1 MATRNTAVVV
11 VGAGV
16 FGLTGALALRER
28 GYRVT
33 VVDPGPVPHPSA
45 ASNDVSRMVR
55 MDYGTDTLYSRLG
68 AEAIDGWHQWN
79 ARWGRDVYHE
89 DGFML
94 LSSQPL
100 ERGGFELQSF
110 ETLSGQ
116 GWALQR
122 LSAESVGQR
131 FPGWN
136 SDYYVDGYLNPR
148 GGWAEAATAT
158 SLLARDAEAAGIAV
172 RTGFSANSLIQEN
185 GVVRG
190 VTAADGSQVRAD
202 RVVVSA
208 GVWTPTLL
216 PELSGFMEP
225 SGQPILYFRP
235 PNPERFR
242 APQFPPWGADMPRS
256 GWYGFPANEEG
267 VLKIANHGPGHPV
280 PPDAPRV
287 LQEGDE
293 ARCRDFLARSLP
305 ELADVPLSGSKMCV
319 YCDTWDGNFL
329 IGRHPDIEGL
339 TVSTGGSGHAFKFA
353 PVLGRLTA
361 DAMEGIANPYSGR
374 FAWRPVGEPAAE
386 GARYTGE

>member
-55 MDYGTDTLYSRLG
+55 MDYGTDSLYSRLG

-136 SDYYVDGYLNPR
+136 
-148 GGWAEAATAT
+148 A
-158 SLLARDAEAAGIAV
+158 
-172 RTGFSANSLIQEN
+172 
-185 GVVRG
+185 
-190 VTAADGSQVRAD
+190 
-202 RVVVSA
+202 
-208 GVWTPTLL
+208 
-216 PELSGFMEP
+216 
-225 SGQPILYFRP
+225 
-235 PNPERFR
+235 
-242 APQFPPWGADMPRS
+242 
-256 GWYGFPANEEG
+256 
-267 VLKIANHGPGHPV
+267 
-280 PPDAPRV
+280 
-287 LQEGDE
+287 
-293 ARCRDFLARSLP
+293 
-305 ELADVPLSGSKMCV
+305 
-319 YCDTWDGNFL
+319 
-329 IGRHPDIEGL
+329 
-339 TVSTGGSGHAFKFA
+339 
-353 PVLGRLTA
+353 
-361 DAMEGIANPYSGR
+361 
-374 FAWRPVGEPAAE
+374 
-386 GARYTGE
+386 

>member
-1 MATRNTAVVV
+1 
-11 VGAGV
+11 
-16 FGLTGALALRER
+16 
-28 GYRVT
+28 
-33 VVDPGPVPHPSA
+33 
-45 ASNDVSRMVR
+45 

-185 GVVRG
+185 GAVRG

-202 RVVVSA
+202 RVVVAA

-216 PELSGFMEP
+216 PELSGFMQP

-242 APQFPPWGADMPRS
+242 GPQFPPWGADMPRS

-267 VLKIANHGPGHPV
+267 VLKIANHGPGG
-280 PPDAPRV
+280 PPDPASRGT
-287 LQEGDE
+287 L
-293 ARCRDFLARSLP
+293 RC
-305 ELADVPLSGSKMCV
+305 KK
-319 YCDTWDGNFL
+319 
-329 IGRHPDIEGL
+329 L
-339 TVSTGGSGHAFKFA
+339 TVSGSSSTTTFLPLPK
-353 PVLGRLTA
+353 PQSLTA
-361 DAMEGIANPYSGR
+361 GCVGTATLGTAISGWVTTR
-374 FAWRPVGEPAAE
+374 NGPAWWWPPAA
-386 GARYTGE
+386 AAMLSSSRRC